1 MNNYLKNRFKK
12 FILFSVLGIIAL
24 SFSIF
29 MLSKN
34 KEFDNK
40 INCCRVITSKLINNI
55 EECYSKDNIEDIYID
70 TYKYSLISLEGK
82 VLKTT
87 EDGIKSGQ
95 IESLRTGLG
104 FDNFYEENN
113 PKEVRYSTPIIIN
126 NKAIAMV
133 RVIIPKTDIL
143 INTKD
148 SKTNYFIILLIVSVF
163 TILYSFY
170 SIYKFI
176 AIDILKPISQM
187 HESAKAILKG
197 DLGEKVEYDY
207 QGEIGNFSHDFEA
220 MRDNL
225 KEAKESE
232 QRLKKSEKELIACI
246 SHDLK
251 TPIAAISGYC
261 EGIIDGV
268 VKEEK
273 DIKKYSNIILKKS
286 RVLTKLIDDMLEFSK
301 AEINQ
306 MTIKKE
312 EIYWSSFFTEVLEE
326 LSLDI
331 ESTGRKLRVE
341 GEIKNIIVSIDRK
354 RIQQVIYNLVSNSIK
369 YTKNNGIITIKNE
382 KKSEYIVISVKDDG
396 SGIGEGDLPYV
407 FNKFYRGEKHR
418 NLDIPGS
425 GLGLSIAKY
434 IVEQHGGS
442 IGVNSLTEQGTE
454 VTFSILIQY

>member
-1 MNNYLKNRFKK
+1 MNNYLKNRFKI
-12 FILFSVLGIIAL
+12 FIVLSILGIIVLAFSVFLL
-24 SFSIF
+24 SR
-29 MLSKN
+29 N

-40 INCCRVITSKLINNI
+40 INCCRVLTSRLMNNI
-55 EECYSKDNIEDIYID
+55 EECYSKNNIEGINGDV
-70 TYKYSLISLEGK
+70 YKYSLISLDGK

-87 EDGIKSGQ
+87 EEGVKEGEI
-95 IESLRTGLG
+95 ISLQTGLA
-104 FDNFYEENN
+104 FDNYYEENN
-113 PKEVRYSTPIIIN
+113 PKEVRYSTPLIIN
-126 NKAIAMV
+126 NKAVAMV

-143 INTKD
+143 KNTKD
-148 SKTNYFIILLIVSVF
+148 SRETYFIALLIASIF
-163 TILYSFY
+163 IILYSFY
-170 SIYKFI
+170 KIYRLI
-176 AIDILKPISQM
+176 TIDILKPIFQM

-197 DLGEKVEYDY
+197 DFNEKVEYDY
-207 QGEIGNFSHDFEA
+207 EGEIGNFSHDFEA

-232 QRLKKSEKELIACI
+232 KRLKKSEKELIACI

-251 TPIAAISGYC
+251 TPIASISGYC

-268 VKEEK
+268 VREEK
-273 DIKKYSNIILKKS
+273 DIKRYCSIILKKS

-312 EIYWSSFFTEVLEE
+312 EIYWNSFFAEVVED
-326 LSLDI
+326 LSLDV

-341 GEIKNIIVSIDRK
+341 GEISNIITNIDRK

-369 YTKNNGIITIKNE
+369 YTRADGIITIKNE
-382 KKSEYIVISVKDDG
+382 KSSEYIVVSVKDNG
-396 SGIGEGDLPYV
+396 TGIGETELPYV

-434 IVEQHGGS
+434 IVEQHGGNIS
-442 IGVNSLTEQGTE
+442 IKSSIDQGTE
-454 VTFSILIQY
+454 VIFSILI